1 MKEMRDILGAVTD
14 LRARGERAAIATV
27 VRVRGSTYRREGAR
41 LLILADGRTLGSI
54 SGGCLEGDVAEQAQ
68 EVIATGRPRLLSY
81 DLTSDDD
88 AVWGL
93 GLGCN
98 GAIDVFVEPVSR
110 DGGPGPDLPALL
122 ADTIADRRRLAMA
135 TVVVGPEGG
144 PAPGA
149 RIVVP
154 EEGPPQGTTG
164 DRDLDARMAAAAR
177 AQLDAG
183 RSKSVAVD
191 MPGGEGTLF
200 IEVAAPPLP
209 LLVCG
214 AGHDAAPLV
223 RLAHQLGW
231 WVTVADSRPAFASRD
246 RFPEADEV
254 ILAEDRDVARKARID
269 RHTFVVVM
277 THNFLH
283 DLALLRGLLASP
295 ARYIGLLGPRAR
307 TERLLKDLAKEGVVL
322 DDAQRAR
329 LYGPVGL
336 DLGAESPEEIALS
349 ILAEILAVRNGRRVS
364 SLRGRPGPIH
374 PDTEAPGSA
383 SLVARGAVQRSGTDC
398 GTAP

>member
-1 MKEMRDILGAVTD
+1 MKEMRDILNAVAE
-14 LRARGERAAIATV
+14 LHARGERAAIATV

-41 LLILADGRTLGSI
+41 LLIRPDGGTLGSI

-68 EVIATGRPRLLSY
+68 EVIATGQPRLLSY

-98 GAIDVFVEPVSR
+98 GAIDVFVEPVS
-110 DGGPGPDLPALL
+110 GGRGADLLGLL
-122 ADTIADRRRLAMA
+122 QDAVARRHTVAVA
-135 TVVVGPEGG
+135 TVIAPPPGG

-149 RIVVP
+149 RLVVP
-154 EEGPPQGTTG
+154 EEGEPQGSLG
-164 DRDLDARMAAAAR
+164 GPDLTARIVAAAR
-177 AQLDAG
+177 AQIDAG
-183 RSKSVAVD
+183 RSTTVAVE
-191 MPGGEGTLF
+191 MPGGTGEVF
-200 IEVAAPPLP
+200 IEVATPPLP
-209 LLVCG
+209 LVVCG

-223 RLAHQLGW
+223 RLAHELGW
-231 WVTVADSRPAFASRD
+231 WVTVADSRPAFATRE

-254 ILAEDRDVARKARID
+254 ILAGDHEVAQKVRID
-269 RHTFVVVM
+269 RRTFVVVM

-283 DLALLRGLLASP
+283 DLTILRGLLGTP

-307 TERLLKDLAKEGVVL
+307 TERLLGDLAKEGIAL
-322 DDAQRAR
+322 PDAQRAR

-349 ILAEILAVRNGRRVS
+349 ILAEILAVQRGRSVT
-364 SLRGRPGPIH
+364 SLRSRPGPIH
-374 PDTEAPGSA
+374 APGEAPERPAAAPGTSRA
-383 SLVARGAVQRSGTDC
+383 SGPTVLACQE
-398 GTAP
+398 